1 MRDRKYNDEFEILV
15 KDILDHSEFQKI
27 KKIDHHGNGLY
38 EHSVSVAY
46 HAYRVAR
53 ILGCDCE
60 SVARGALLHDFFI
73 ESWHGKIKTST
84 GIQRIKDMHGFSHPK
99 TALINAKKCFY
110 INKRQEDM
118 IVKHMFPLTPTPPI
132 YLESWIVTVV
142 DKIVATR
149 EMIVE
154 KTRPMRRLK
163 GLLVKA

>member
-1 MRDRKYNDEFEILV
+1 MKERKYNDEFETIV
-15 KDILDHSEFQKI
+15 KDILVHSEFQKI
-27 KKIDHHGNGLY
+27 KEIDHHGNGLY

-46 HAYRVAR
+46 HAYRVAK
-53 ILGCDCE
+53 ILGRDYE

-73 ESWHGKIKTST
+73 ESWHGKKINST

-99 TALINAKKCFY
+99 TALVNAKKHFY

-118 IVKHMFPLTPTPPI
+118 IVKHMFPLTPVPPI

-149 EMIVE
+149 EMVFE
-154 KTRPMRRLK
+154 KTNPMRRLK
-163 GLLVKA
+163 GLLVRA